1 MSESTLAAP
10 LRPVR
15 AGGVLAATWGIL
27 GVAAL
32 LSNALKRLAPMAGDA
47 ISGGHLGAAQ
57 WIALAACIGFMG
69 FFEGYRAFQRGFC
82 PRVVSRALHLAA
94 HPRPLHV
101 LVAPLYCM
109 GLVHASRRRLTVSW
123 SLTLGIVGLV
133 LAVRMLEQP
142 WRGIVDAGVVVG
154 LGWGLVSL
162 LAIAVRAA
170 AGRPPEMSI
179 ELPAAE

>member
-1 MSESTLAAP
+1 MSESTLAPAA
-10 LRPVR
+10 PVR
-15 AGGVLAATWGIL
+15 AGGLLAAAWGIL

-32 LSNALKRLAPMAGDA
+32 LSNALERLAPMAGEA
-47 ISGGHLGAAQ
+47 LSGGQFGAAH
-57 WIALAACIGFMG
+57 WVALAACVGFMG

-101 LVAPLYCM
+101 LLAPLYCM

-123 SLTLGIVGLV
+123 SLTLGIVCLV
-133 LAVRMLEQP
+133 VAVRMLAQP

-162 LAIAVRAA
+162 LALALRAA
-170 AGRPPEMSI
+170 AGRPPEMAI
-179 ELPAAE
+179 ELPAAR